1 MAEEKLTKKDL
12 MTVFWRSFAIM
23 GSMNYERM
31 QGLGFAWSLF
41 PCLKKYTKITAKSFA
56 KLCPATWQLLTAPLP
71 RFLLSWELF
80 WLWKSKTQTVMIS
93 IHPLSAP
100 SKLL

>member
-31 QGLGFAWSLF
+31 QGLGFAWESF
-41 PCLKKYTKITAKSFA
+41 PLLKKNI
-56 KLCPATWQLLTAPLP
+56 Q
-71 RFLLSWELF
+71 R
-80 WLWKSKTQTVMIS
+80 
-93 IHPLSAP
+93 
-100 SKLL
+100 